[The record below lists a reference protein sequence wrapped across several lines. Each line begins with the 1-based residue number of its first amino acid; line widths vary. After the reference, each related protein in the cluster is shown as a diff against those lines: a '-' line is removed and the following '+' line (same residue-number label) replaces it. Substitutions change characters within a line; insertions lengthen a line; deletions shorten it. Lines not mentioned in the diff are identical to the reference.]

1 MSEKA
6 TSEKRYRPVALKRD
20 HARPRNAPQPSE
32 GEIAARLEQLFHPA
46 TLALSSHYHQLGLRW
61 RILSLPVMVAVLLSA
76 IWRSVP
82 SVNALLQMLVR
93 EPLLWVAP
101 TKVSQQALNQRLRTL
116 PASLFGEVLAKV
128 LAELLARSRERS
140 RPLTRVV
147 KRALAH
153 FEAIYIADAT
163 TLEELFKKVGLLRG
177 RSEKVLGGKLMV
189 LLDLASKLPAQLWLD
204 EEPECNEKAFL
215 EPLKEVLRPGVMLIV
230 DRGFYSFAF
239 FDWLT
244 EHNVGLLSRA
254 RELASFQT
262 LTVMHASANARD
274 RIIKLGVYR
283 SNPCENPL
291 RLVEVY
297 VAGVWHR
304 YLTNVLDPCLLPAAD
319 VVALYAQRWRIEES
333 FSLTKRL
340 LGLSY
345 LWTGA
350 YNGIAMQVY
359 ATWMF
364 YSVLADLSDQVA
376 QILGRPLDDISLE
389 LVYRGL
395 YHYSTARGRGLTTD
409 PATYLAAQTDLGI
422 VKAKRP
428 RLRHAYLD
436 ELPAAVNL

>member
-1 MSEKA
+1 M
-6 TSEKRYRPVALKRD
+6 SEKRYRPVELKRD
-20 HARPRNAPQPSE
+20 HARPRNAPQPSDS
-32 GEIAARLEQLFHPA
+32 EIAARLEQLFHPA

-61 RILSLPVMVAVLLSA
+61 RILNLPVMVAVLLST

-82 SVNALLQMLVR
+82 SVNALLQVLLR

-116 PASLFGEVLAKV
+116 RASLFGEVLAKV
-128 LAELLARSRERS
+128 LPELLARPQERS
-140 RPLTRVV
+140 RPLAGVA
-147 KRALAH
+147 KRTLTH
-153 FEAIYIADAT
+153 FGAIYIADAT

-189 LLDLASKLPAQLWLD
+189 LLDLASKLPLQLWLD
-204 EEPECNEKAFL
+204 EQPERNEKAFL
-215 EPLKEVLRPGVMLIV
+215 GPLKAVLRPGVMLIA
-230 DRGFYSFAF
+230 DRGFYSFPF

-262 LTVMHASANARD
+262 LALMHASANARD

-283 SNPCENPL
+283 STPCEKPL
-291 RLVEVY
+291 RLVEVC

-359 ATWMF
+359 ATWML
-364 YSVLADLSDQVA
+364 YSVLVDLSDKVA
-376 QILGRPLDDISLE
+376 QILDRPLDDISLQM
-389 LVYRGL
+389 VYRGL
-395 YHYSTARGRGLTTD
+395 YHFSTARAQGLATD
-409 PATYLAAQTDLGI
+409 PATYLAAQPDLGI
-422 VKAKRP
+422 VKSKRP
-428 RLRHAYLD
+428 RLRPAYLD
-436 ELPAAVNL
+436 ELPPAVNL